1 MKKPRNYHSMLKRRN
16 AERMKTIRCVHV
28 ENIVG
33 IPRVGRPKP
42 FVREGKLGVL
52 IRIGKS
58 GTLVR
63 MGESGS
69 SGRMGRPNFLPCE
82 CRPLHI
88 AISTGGASPQE
99 VELLKELEAKG
110 RISKITWI
118 ESNPGSLDDKIKYVL
133 SYLHTDEAKK
143 LGCRICKGYDY
154 AWIKLAMDSKRM
166 PERYSSC
173 KYMSTPKF
181 VEYIKSLGFTDI
193 AGSKTINKAKSH
205 AKWQSETNILTF
217 HGISLSAPERKR
229 RNMIAWKFLEMMN
242 EV

>member
-1 MKKPRNYHSMLKRRN
+1 MNKPRNYHSMLKRRN
-16 AERMKTIRCVHV
+16 AERMKTIRCVHM

-42 FVREGKLGVL
+42 FIRSGKLGVL

-58 GTLVR
+58 GTLAR
-63 MGESGS
+63 MERSKGS
-69 SGRMGRPNFLPCE
+69 WVCN
-82 CRPLHI
+82 PLYI
-88 AISTGGASPQE
+88 TISTGGASPQE